1 VASRAI
7 ALSGMGIPA
16 MVVRVVP
23 MPSRSARR
31 GAAARRRHGRLIR
44 LRDHR
49 VLGAGDVT
57 HLKIELDAL

>member
-1 VASRAI
+1 
-7 ALSGMGIPA
+7 

-23 MPSRSARR
+23 MLSRSARC
-31 GAAARRRHGRLIR
+31 GAAARRRHARLIR